1 MHEPDAVK
9 IPCRHHDEY
18 NYIFIFG
25 LMLAVTILGN
35 NSAVPAFDRHPTS
48 QVVTSDGQNF
58 LVDCGE
64 GTQIQMINYKIRRSK
79 ISHIFISHL
88 HGDHYFGLVGL
99 INSFSL
105 LNHQQELHVYGPSP
119 LQEIISIQLRVAETR
134 LCYPLHFHTIG
145 GAATLV
151 DNEKIEIK
159 CFPTQHRIECYGFS
173 FREKKKPR
181 KLIVESARE
190 NNIPIEFY
198 ENLRSGE
205 DFVTSA
211 GEVIKNEWLTIE
223 AAKGATYAFCA
234 DTRYNEEMIEHIQGL
249 DLIYHETTYLDS
261 LRERAEE
268 RFHTTAMQAGLI
280 AKKANVK
287 KLLIGHFSS
296 KYDTLE
302 EFEAEARTVFPNTE
316 LALEGVTYR
325 V

>member
-1 MHEPDAVK
+1 
-9 IPCRHHDEY
+9 
-18 NYIFIFG
+18 
-25 LMLAVTILGN
+25 MLAVTILGN

-48 QVVTSDGQNF
+48 QVVTLDGLSF

-64 GTQIQMINYKIRRSK
+64 GTQIQMINYKIRRSR

-105 LNHQQELHVYGPSP
+105 LSHQQELHVFGPAG
-119 LQEIISIQLRVAETR
+119 LQEIIELQLKAADTR
-134 LCYPLHFHTIG
+134 LCYPLHFHTISG
-145 GAATLV
+145 ESVLV
-151 DNEKIEIK
+151 DNERIEIR
-159 CFPTQHRIECYGFS
+159 CFPTVHRIECYGFL

-181 KLIVESARE
+181 KLIMDSVRE
-190 NNIPIEFY
+190 NAIPIHFY
-198 ENLRSGE
+198 EKLKEGE

-211 GEVIKNEWLTIE
+211 GEVIKNEWVTI
-223 AAKGATYAFCA
+223 AAARGKTYAFCA
-234 DTRYNEEMIEHIQGL
+234 DTRYNEAMIEYIRGA
-249 DLIYHETTYLDS
+249 DMIYHESTYLDN

-268 RFHTTAMQAGLI
+268 RFHSTTKQAALI
-280 AKKANVK
+280 AQKANVK
-287 KLLIGHFSS
+287 KLLLGHFSS

-302 EFEAEARTVFPNTE
+302 AFEREAREVFPQTE